1 MNRISLIA
9 AALLLTIGASAQTS
23 PRWIRHS
30 SISPDGK
37 TVAFSWQGDIWTVSA
52 DGGEARQITTN
63 SAYDSE
69 PFWTPDG
76 KELVF
81 SSYRELSKDIWAVAA
96 EGGIPRRLTT
106 YNGNETPLAVS
117 GGYVYYLANIQADAS
132 FHEFPMSRAGQVW
145 RAPLTPGRSER
156 FSDICAKAM
165 TFNKDGAYLFEDYKG
180 YEDDLR
186 KHHTSSVTRDVWL
199 CKDGSYTKLS
209 TFAGENR
216 NPVFASDG
224 DTYWFLSEE
233 SGNFNVWR
241 GSISKPGAKTQ
252 VTSLPTHPVRFL
264 TASDG
269 GTLLFSY
276 NGDLYTCKDGSEP
289 RKIEI
294 TVRKDATEREKILRN
309 INSGASS
316 IAVSPNGKEVA
327 FVAHG
332 DVYVTSTEFQ
342 TTRRITDTPSQER
355 GVSFSADSRELYYAA
370 EKNGHWG
377 IYRTVL
383 TNKDDK
389 YFSYCFGT
397 KEEQVSDGTET
408 CFQPSVSPD
417 GEWVAFLRDRTDLC
431 IKPTKGGATKC
442 LMQGVNYSYSD
453 GDQHFEW
460 SPDSHYILC
469 NYMGGGR
476 WNNIDI
482 ALVDIDDGSV
492 TDLTQSGYSDGSF
505 HWAMKGK
512 AMIWTSDKQGYRSHG
527 SWGSQDDSYIM
538 FFDAKAFHEF
548 TRPAEEDEMEK
559 LLNPKEEKKKEKEQ
573 AKEAKDST
581 KVKKV
586 EKLKLDLDN
595 RENRIIRLT
604 GASSRIG
611 SHYLSDDGS
620 KFYFTTPLDKGMDL
634 MVLDVKKHEQKVLC
648 KGVSGFT
655 VSPDG
660 KSAYVSGGSLR
671 KIDLASGKMT
681 PITFKSEYEYQPA
694 AEREYIFEHCWKQ
707 VNEKF
712 YDPAIHG
719 LDWKA
724 MHDNYAQFLPYINNN
739 FDFQELLSEILGE
752 LNGSHTG
759 GRYSYGSGLNT
770 GHLGVLFD
778 QGWTGGGLKIA
789 EVLPDGPLS
798 IAFPEVA
805 AGDVILAIDG
815 EEIGDKAWFD
825 ALAMKSGKR
834 LQLTVKHGGKNET
847 VLVTAS
853 GSDQGLLY
861 KRWVREREKIVS
873 DLSGGKVG
881 YVHVQG
887 MDSGSFREVFSKAL
901 GKYKNC
907 DALIVDTRHNGG
919 GWLHDDLAVFLSGKK
934 YIEWRPRGQYIGDD
948 PYNRWTKPSC
958 VLTGEDNYSDACGFP
973 YTYRALGIGKLIGAA
988 VPGTMTAVWWETQI
1002 DGSLVFGIPQVTGW
1016 ALKEDRP
1023 LENMQLEPDIEVH
1036 NTPES
1041 LLAGKDL
1048 QLEAAVTEMLRQTK

>member
-1 MNRISLIA
+1 MKCFAVITVALLIA
-9 AALLLTIGASAQTS
+9 AGTSAQTA

-30 SISPDGK
+30 SLSPDGR
-37 TVAFSWQGDIWTVSA
+37 TIAFAWQGDIWTVSA
-52 DGGEARQITTN
+52 EGGTASQITTN
-63 SAYDSE
+63 PAYDSE
-69 PFWTPDG
+69 PIWTPDG

-81 SSYRELSKDIWAVAA
+81 SSYRELSKDIWAVGA

-106 YNGNETPLAVS
+106 YTGAETPLAVRE
-117 GGYVYYLANIQADAS
+117 GYVYFLANIQADAS
-132 FHEFPMSRAGQVW
+132 FHEFPMSRAGQIW
-145 RAPLTPGRSER
+145 RAPLAPGRPEH
-156 FSDICAKAM
+156 FSDICAKALS
-165 TFNKDGAYLFEDYKG
+165 FNASGAYLYEDYKG

-186 KHHTSSVTRDVWL
+186 KHHTSSVTRDIWL
-199 CKDGSYTKLS
+199 CREGSYSKLS
-209 TFAGENR
+209 TYPGENR

-224 DTYWFLSEE
+224 DSFWYLSEE
-233 SGNFNVWR
+233 NGNFNVWR
-241 GSISKPGAKTQ
+241 SSVSKPGQKTP
-252 VTSLPTHPVRFL
+252 VTALPTHPVRYL
-264 TASDG
+264 SASNA

-276 NGDLYTCKDGSEP
+276 NGDLYTCREGGEP
-289 RKIEI
+289 RKVEI
-294 TVRKDATEREKILRN
+294 AIRKDSSEREKILRN
-309 INSGASS
+309 ISSGASS
-316 IAVSPNGKEVA
+316 LAVSPNGKELA

-332 DVYVTSTEFQ
+332 DVYVTSAEFQ

-355 GVSFSADSRELYYAA
+355 GVSFSEDGRAIYYAA

-383 TNKDDK
+383 IDKKDK

-397 KEEQVSDGTET
+397 KEEQFSDGEQT

-417 GEWVAFLRDRTDLC
+417 GQWVAFLRDRTDLC
-431 IKPTKGGATKC
+431 IKSTKGGTTKC
-442 LMQGVNYSYSD
+442 LLKGVNYSYSD
-453 GDQHFEW
+453 GDLSFEW
-460 SPDSHYILC
+460 SPDSHYLLC
-469 NYMGGGR
+469 NYMAGGR
-476 WNNIDI
+476 WNNVDI

-492 TDLTQSGYSDGSF
+492 TDLTQSGYSDGNF
-505 HWAMKGK
+505 HWALKGK
-512 AMIWTSDKQGYRSHG
+512 AMIWQSDKQGYRSHG
-527 SWGSQDDSYIM
+527 SWGSEDDSYIM

-586 EKLKLDLDN
+586 EKLKLDLEN
-595 RENRIIRLT
+595 REERIVRLT
-604 GASSRIG
+604 GASGRIG
-611 SHYLSDDGS
+611 SHLLSEDGS
-620 KFYFTTPLDKGMDL
+620 KFYYTLRQERGSDL
-634 MVLDVKKHEQKVLC
+634 MCLDVKKRDLKVLC
-648 KGVSGFT
+648 KGVGGFI

-660 KSAYVSGGSLR
+660 KSIYVSGGGIR
-671 KIDLASGKMT
+671 KIDLASGKAT
-681 PITFKSEYEYQPA
+681 PITFKGEYEYRPA

-724 MHDNYAQFLPYINNN
+724 MRDNYAAFLPHISNN
-739 FDFQELLSEILGE
+739 FDFQELLSEMLGE

-759 GRYSYGSGLNT
+759 GRYSYSGGLNT
-770 GHLGVLFD
+770 GHIGVLFD
-778 QGWTGGGLKIA
+778 QNWTSGGLKIA

-798 IAFPEVA
+798 IAFPDA
-805 AGDVILAIDG
+805 APGDVITAIDG
-815 EEIGDKAWFD
+815 QEIGDKTWFD

-834 LQLTVKHGGKNET
+834 LQLTIRHGSKTET
-847 VLVTAS
+847 ALVTAS
-853 GSDQGLLY
+853 GSDQALLY
-861 KRWVREREKIVS
+861 RRWVREREKMTAE
-873 DLSGGKVG
+873 LSGGRVG

-887 MDSGSFREVFSKAL
+887 MNSESFREVYSKAL
-901 GKYKNC
+901 GKYKGC
-907 DALIVDTRHNGG
+907 DAIIVDTRHNGG
-919 GWLHDDLAVFLSGKK
+919 GWLHDDLAVFLSGRK

-958 VLTGEDNYSDACGFP
+958 VLTGEDNYSDASGFP
-973 YTYRALGIGKLIGAA
+973 YTYRTLGIGKLIGAA

-1016 ALKEDRP
+1016 ALEEDRP

-1041 LLAGKDL
+1041 LLGGADL
-1048 QLEAAVTEMLRQTK
+1048 QLEAAVKEMLSQTK